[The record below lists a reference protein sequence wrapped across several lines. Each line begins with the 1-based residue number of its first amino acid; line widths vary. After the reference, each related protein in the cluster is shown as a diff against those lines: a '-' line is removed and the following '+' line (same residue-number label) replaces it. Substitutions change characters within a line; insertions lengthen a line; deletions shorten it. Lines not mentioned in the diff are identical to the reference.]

1 MAKKIIYTQE
11 QEAEI
16 AKIEDKIKILEDKIK
31 SKLVTKIERE
41 KYKKLIGQFKEKLK
55 GIKQEAKENS

>member
-16 AKIEDKIKILEDKIK
+16 AKIEDKITILEDKIK
-31 SKLVTKIERE
+31 GKLITKIEKE
-41 KYKKLIGQFKEKLK
+41 KYKKLITQFKDKLK
-55 GIKQEAKENS
+55 VIKQEAKENS

>member
-16 AKIEDKIKILEDKIK
+16 AKIEDKIIILEDKIK
-31 SKLVTKIERE
+31 GKLITKIERE
-41 KYKKLIGQFKEKLK
+41 KYRKLINQFKDKLK
-55 GIKQEAKENS
+55 LIKQEAKENS